1 MKPIVFFGTVEEGT
15 NTLFVESNKN
25 YHTVSN
31 DFSLRIKEG
40 HFEISNIE
48 KEENWLRFKK
58 VKRHTGET
66 YLLIEGNQKQIY
78 KKDNIEIILEEYKP
92 SPYPMIAQAGKNY
105 KAKEDLKIQGYGG
118 SAVIKIL
125 EVNEKGEAILCEAE
139 PTENFFAEGHKSF
152 FPDGGSGEGLEV
164 VCDMVESD
172 KRTILDKTVK
182 NSYFAEGKNFINF
195 EYEVP
200 EFIEQGQIK
209 VFRTK
214 ISLDKPCE
222 EDLSEGVLCVA
233 QKIDYTEK
241 LGIPMVE
248 QGTINSYNLYN
259 QGAAIIEKK
268 LLELENRIQILESRP

>member
-1 MKPIVFFGTVEEGT
+1 MTTRHQIY
-15 NTLFVESNKN
+15 L
-25 YHTVSN
+25 
-31 DFSLRIKEG
+31 
-40 HFEISNIE
+40 ISDS
-48 KEENWLRFKK
+48 
-58 VKRHTGET
+58 TGET
-66 YLLIEGNQKQIY
+66 IDRIFMALK
-78 KKDNIEIILEEYKP
+78 
-92 SPYPMIAQAGKNY
+92 AQ
-105 KAKEDLKIQGYGG
+105 
-118 SAVIKIL
+118 
-125 EVNEKGEAILCEAE
+125 
-139 PTENFFAEGHKSF
+139 
-152 FPDGGSGEGLEV
+152 
-164 VCDMVESD
+164 
-172 KRTILDKTVK
+172 
-182 NSYFAEGKNFINF
+182 FINF

-214 ISLDKPCE
+214 ITLDKPCE